1 MTFNPQT
8 GQWEEMQYNSVTD
21 SYEEPIGPA
30 MPAVPAL
37 EPLPP
42 APQQQISPIVAEYL
56 QSKQRGPASIP
67 ETAPMPRPAAQPMSV
82 PQPKAVG
89 PSSMDAYQQALMEQ
103 NQMQSGLAGAQFASS
118 IGDALAGRDSSGTRA
133 AFQNMRAQAKDN
145 TIGELE
151 RKKAFAKDAD
161 LNDPNSEKSKT
172 FRKLVES
179 TMPDIAKSY
188 GKNWS
193 QVAASDSANIL
204 DYGRMRENINSR
216 REQAQILSGQRVDA
230 KNEKRNEREMQL
242 AVPGYERTGE
252 VLQKPEEA
260 QKLRKATASAEQL
273 QSKLSRLRDLVK
285 QEGSF
290 EYGGTGGAEME
301 SLATEIQ
308 LLAKG
313 EDMYQLGVLTG
324 PDMSLL
330 QKITADPASLNSL
343 FTRDKTRLKQIDT
356 QMKSIQ
362 DKLGSVTRASGYR
375 PKAGAAPKPTSGPE
389 AGMIEDGHRFKG
401 GDPADPNNWEKM

>member
-1 MTFNPQT
+1 MGPAYGQKGVTMAMTFNPQT

-42 APQQQISPIVAEYL
+42 APQQQISPIIAEYL
-56 QSKQRGPASIP
+56 QNKQRAPASMP
-67 ETAPMPRPAAQPMSV
+67 ETAPVPAPAPQPMSV
-82 PQPKAVG
+82 PQPKAAG

-103 NQMQSGLAGAQFASS
+103 NQMQSGLAGAQFASA

-133 AFQNMRAQAKDN
+133 AFQNMRAQAKDS

-216 REQAQILSGQRVDA
+216 REQAQILAGQKKEEMARKNMPEERIKNLSGTDKARFDNARMAAQALDEMDA
-230 KNEKRNEREMQL
+230 ALASGDNTFSLVGDNAYTAAARRATEAYGRMQSGGAINKEEEARFEKTLPRTTDSKEMQRKKL
-242 AVPGYERTGE
+242 IR
-252 VLQKPEEA
+252 QKEEMV
-260 QKLRKATASAEQL
+260 
-273 QSKLSRLRDLVK
+273 SRLKTLGFSPEQADVK
-285 QEGSF
+285 TS
-290 EYGGTGGAEME
+290 EYRYGAKKSPEP
-301 SLATEIQ
+301 
-308 LLAKG
+308 
-313 EDMYQLGVLTG
+313 GV
-324 PDMSLL
+324 
-330 QKITADPASLNSL
+330 
-343 FTRDKTRLKQIDT
+343 
-356 QMKSIQ
+356 
-362 DKLGSVTRASGYR
+362 V
-375 PKAGAAPKPTSGPE
+375 
-389 AGMIEDGHRFKG
+389 EDGHRFKG

>member
-1 MTFNPQT
+1 MAMTFNPQT

-56 QSKQRGPASIP
+56 QNKQRAPASMP
-67 ETAPMPRPAAQPMSV
+67 ETATQPISV
-82 PQPKAVG
+82 PQPKAEG
-89 PSSMDAYQQALMEQ
+89 PSNMDAYQQALMEQ
-103 NQMQSGLAGAQFASS
+103 NQMQSGLAGAQFASA

-133 AFQNMRAQAKDN
+133 AFQNMRAQAKDS

-216 REQAQILSGQRVDA
+216 REQAQILAGQKKEEMARKNMPEERIKNLRSTDKARFDNARMAAQALDEMDAALASGDNTFSLVGDNAYTAAARRATEAYGRMQSGGAINKEEEARF
-230 KNEKRNEREMQL
+230 EKTLPRTTDSKEMQRKKL
-242 AVPGYERTGE
+242 IR
-252 VLQKPEEA
+252 QKEEMV
-260 QKLRKATASAEQL
+260 
-273 QSKLSRLRDLVK
+273 SRLKTLGFSPEQADVK
-285 QEGSF
+285 TS
-290 EYGGTGGAEME
+290 EYRYGAKKSPEP
-301 SLATEIQ
+301 
-308 LLAKG
+308 
-313 EDMYQLGVLTG
+313 GV
-324 PDMSLL
+324 
-330 QKITADPASLNSL
+330 
-343 FTRDKTRLKQIDT
+343 
-356 QMKSIQ
+356 
-362 DKLGSVTRASGYR
+362 V
-375 PKAGAAPKPTSGPE
+375 
-389 AGMIEDGHRFKG
+389 EDGHRFKG